1 MAALVLAYPWI
12 SRSLAVVLATL
23 VWFALPTVAG
33 AAAPAEARCLAARAL
48 SGLTP
53 AEQQRLA
60 TRCAGRGRPGPE
72 DAPLLARLA
81 ARAGWEAAALGEL
94 LDGAAPHLDLGV
106 SAPESKRLQA
116 VRRALQDSLVE
127 RPGLAQKP
135 GCKPVA
141 AALDDYAAA
150 REAGEPTVPPFA
162 GAYLDDGRCVPL
174 DAAALADINI
184 LTVPADAAESLFVA
198 AAAGERVVL
207 QWFGPS
213 DAVAYKNRRVFVVA
227 VPSWSVVTVRA
238 AARDV
243 TAATTWSGF
252 VIHDLTLWDRPPA
265 AGCLRLS
272 VDLDADTAL
281 LLDGHVLTDGER
293 LAHRTVGV
301 VAGAHEL
308 VALRCA
314 GGSECA
320 VRFREV
326 LPASAQ
332 TGTQNLCQD
341 LALDLHQ
348 PRSVAIL
355 RVSAAPGCDAALAW
369 RANGVATDYLRH
381 HQSRT
386 GRVFRDLASYATL
399 TEALGAMRTSLN
411 PAAGATVGAST
422 GADSLELV
430 ATVAKEA
437 WRQGIDELVSLELRC
452 TAGDAPALTLQGSS
466 ISVRE
471 VFGRSRGDVAGLDL
485 TQLLRLQSL
494 EFRSDAQ
501 LQSTVEGVLDQLLGR
516 SYLRIRE
523 GAASFPYRQRARVE
537 LTAFGQT
544 AVDGTPELA
553 AVHLAEPHRRAPQVC
568 QALRQPDRG
577 AALLTAD
584 ALVRAAPRAQQMQV
598 ATGRDTPL
606 VAPATEESDP
616 LSTAAATYIDGSLR
630 ATRPGTYLVVARWR
644 TAAGPGPVLDATCV
658 RFEVPARELWA
669 SVMFAPDLTMV
680 TPIRDYRAHHLRA
693 LLGQTWYTRRPWLG
707 LGVAGGYAYTRYASA
722 AGLPS
727 WQDFEVTGQQSV
739 APLEWHRHALV
750 VGPLVELRTR
760 RASLPVEFRARVSAA
775 VGLAIVDVHRVT
787 GFPDFATASSFGPSN
802 LRVTPTLDSALELGF
817 SYPAGP
823 LTIGHV
829 ITLGTTGLTDMNSGS
844 RAVSAIGGASMYSA
858 FGLILGGAR

>member
-12 SRSLAVVLATL
+12 SRGLAVVLATL

-72 DAPLLARLA
+72 DAPMLARLA

-94 LDGAAPHLDLGV
+94 LDGAAPHLDLGA

-184 LTVPADAAESLFVA
+184 LTIPADAAESLFVA

-369 RANGVATDYLRH
+369 RANGVATDYLRRN
-381 HQSRT
+381 QSRT

-485 TQLLRLQSL
+485 TKLLRLQSL

-553 AVHLAEPHRRAPQVC
+553 AVHLAEPHRRAPRVC
-568 QALRQPDRG
+568 QIG
-577 AALLTAD
+577 
-584 ALVRAAPRAQQMQV
+584 
-598 ATGRDTPL
+598 
-606 VAPATEESDP
+606 
-616 LSTAAATYIDGSLR
+616 
-630 ATRPGTYLVVARWR
+630 
-644 TAAGPGPVLDATCV
+644 
-658 RFEVPARELWA
+658 
-669 SVMFAPDLTMV
+669 
-680 TPIRDYRAHHLRA
+680 RAH
-693 LLGQTWYTRRPWLG
+693 
-707 LGVAGGYAYTRYASA
+707 V
-722 AGLPS
+722 
-727 WQDFEVTGQQSV
+727 
-739 APLEWHRHALV
+739 
-750 VGPLVELRTR
+750 
-760 RASLPVEFRARVSAA
+760 
-775 VGLAIVDVHRVT
+775 
-787 GFPDFATASSFGPSN
+787 
-802 LRVTPTLDSALELGF
+802 
-817 SYPAGP
+817 
-823 LTIGHV
+823 
-829 ITLGTTGLTDMNSGS
+829 
-844 RAVSAIGGASMYSA
+844 
-858 FGLILGGAR
+858 